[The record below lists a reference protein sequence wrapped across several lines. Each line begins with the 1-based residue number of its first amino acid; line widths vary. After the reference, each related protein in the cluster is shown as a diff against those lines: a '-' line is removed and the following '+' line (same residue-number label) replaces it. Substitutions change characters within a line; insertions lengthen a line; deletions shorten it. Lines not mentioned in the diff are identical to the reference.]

1 MRRIETIRSLAEKH
15 FEVTPEPIVW
25 AKRNHVG
32 TRDSE
37 RGFEKMY
44 AQKYE
49 PIFICRMEK
58 GDMRRLNGG
67 VSPNLLEYGS
77 PSGDDRYHDTQKP
90 RGLLSELIHNSTGRR
105 ETVLDPFAGSGSTLL
120 AAAEA
125 ERHYIGFEQSEKYAD
140 DFTRELRKVTEDE

>member
-1 MRRIETIRSLAEKH
+1 MNRIKTIKSIAETY
-15 FEVTPEPIVW
+15 FEVTPTPLIW
-25 AKRNHVG
+25 AKHNHAP
-32 TRDSE
+32 TRDAE

-44 AQKYE
+44 AHQYE
-49 PIFICRMEK
+49 PIFICRMDK
-58 GDMRRLNGG
+58 GDTRRLNNG
-67 VSPNLLEYGS
+67 VSPNLLRYAR
-77 PSGDDRYHDTQKP
+77 PSGDDRYHDAQKP
-90 RGLLSELIHNSTGRR
+90 RALLSEIIHNSTGKQ